1 MYLLFLD
8 KNSRKGKFSS
18 SDKGQFLQKNY
29 SGENKSTKD
38 LEDSIVKM
46 EQSKKDLKWTF
57 IFIELVV

>member
-38 LEDSIVKM
+38 SIVKM